1 MIKQIERLRSF
12 LQREVESEYVM
23 ENIIRQGKQGAI
35 KWNIHPVVFTL
46 TNSEG
51 ESCGCLFK
59 VNTPTYSDMLLVT
72 LSYLDLFQVR
82 FLNKDYEESMEM
94 CDEVHVS
101 ELFET
106 IDKKINK
113 FHFDMV
119 NLN

>member
-1 MIKQIERLRSF
+1 MTNQIERLRSF
-12 LQREVESEYVM
+12 LQREVQSEYVM
-23 ENIIRQGKQGAI
+23 MNILKQGGQEVL

-46 TNSEG
+46 PNSEG
-51 ESCGCLFK
+51 EPSGCLFK
-59 VNTPTYSDMLLVT
+59 VNTSTYSDMVLVT

-82 FLNKDYEESMEM
+82 FLNQEYEECMEM

-106 IDKKINK
+106 INKKINK
-113 FHFDMV
+113 FHFGMI